1 MTCNRLCRL
10 LLRRTQSD
18 DFLLEYTQEG
28 VAGAIGYWRHMLR
41 GGRSR
46 EYNRLTS
53 SLTAL
58 QQEKHQLLQT
68 LQTSI
73 VLSRL
78 PRSGTLWSIGVAE
91 AIPSWS
97 MRWSRR
103 RSGSTKTKCAEEHL

>member
-1 MTCNRLCRL
+1 MTCSRLCRL

-28 VAGAIGYWRHMLR
+28 VAGAIGRWSSMLG
-41 GGRSR
+41 GGREG
-46 EYNRLTS
+46 EYNRITT
-53 SLTAL
+53 SLTTL

-78 PRSGTLWSIGVAE
+78 PRSDTLWSIGVAE
-91 AIPSWS
+91 AIPCWS
-97 MRWSRR
+97 MHWSRGR
-103 RSGSTKTKCAEEHL
+103 GSRTKPKCAEEHL